1 MISSCFINKS
11 MKCNFIGW
19 IILSL
24 LLEFL
29 FLVKNDSIKEKLIF
43 GVLYLV
49 ILISFCIV
57 NIGDLKKDL
66 GSLNDQLKREGKI
79 AVLGNSKKI
88 IVDITFLCLLFYYL
102 YVLNCNLIFNLLV
115 GILLFYLII
124 TRIISNL
131 LGISPYLIFLI
142 FVLPLLLSFFIGLKT
157 SFLDWTFIS
166 LVFLTVIPGLI
177 NEDLKYLIPK
187 KELLGERLIKR
198 KILRIKFVIFSFVP
212 ILYLTLLIS
221 EKIINSDEFM
231 YFINLVGYTHIS
243 RGEANIISLFTLY
256 STYLKLVLLI
266 FSFII
271 WFKYKGNFRE
281 YIFKKIFQKNKSKKV
296 GRDEKCVNK
305 INKINKIIKNNFEII
320 KNNFEIILIVL
331 IYSFIIT
338 GSLVLKN
345 VMKTNYRGEY
355 YRLYL
360 NDGQKN
366 IDLNDNLNFNNQ
378 NIIVGDK
385 QFVYD
390 NVSLTIKDY
399 YNKRV
404 GEFNITNKIII
415 IKDND
420 IKYYLLKDSDLFK
433 EIIEQL
439 K

>member
-1 MISSCFINKS
+1 MYSKYWRF
-11 MKCNFIGW
+11 
-19 IILSL
+19 
-24 LLEFL
+24 
-29 FLVKNDSIKEKLIF
+29 
-43 GVLYLV
+43 
-49 ILISFCIV
+49 
-57 NIGDLKKDL
+57 KKDL

-115 GILLFYLII
+115 GIILFYLII

-281 YIFKKIFQKNKSKKV
+281 YILKKIFQKNKSKKV
-296 GRDEKCVNK
+296 GRDENYVNK
-305 INKINKIIKNNFEII
+305 KNKII

-338 GSLVLKN
+338 GSVVLKN

-366 IDLNDNLNFNNQ
+366 IDLNDKLNFNNQ

-404 GEFNITNKIII
+404 GEINTTNKIII
-415 IKDND
+415 IEDNE

-433 EIIEQL
+433 DIIEHL

>member
-11 MKCNFIGW
+11 MKCNFICW

-29 FLVKNDSIKEKLIF
+29 FWVKNDSIKEKLIF

-115 GILLFYLII
+115 GIILFYLII

-243 RGEANIISLFTLY
+243 RGEASIISLFTLY

-296 GRDEKCVNK
+296 GRDDNCVNK
-305 INKINKIIKNNFEII
+305 KNKIIKS
-320 KNNFEIILIVL
+320 NFEIILIVL

-338 GSLVLKN
+338 GSVVLKN

-366 IDLNDNLNFNNQ
+366 IDLNDKLNFDNQ

-404 GEFNITNKIII
+404 GEINTTNKIVII
-415 IKDND
+415 EDNE

-433 EIIEQL
+433 DIIEHL

>member
-11 MKCNFIGW
+11 MKCNFICW

-29 FLVKNDSIKEKLIF
+29 FWVENDSIKEKLIF

-66 GSLNDQLKREGKI
+66 GSLNDQLKREGKF

-115 GILLFYLII
+115 GIILFYLII

-142 FVLPLLLSFFIGLKT
+142 FVLPLLLSFFIGLKM

-281 YIFKKIFQKNKSKKV
+281 YILKKIFQKNKSKKV
-296 GRDEKCVNK
+296 GRDENYVNK
-305 INKINKIIKNNFEII
+305 KNKII

-338 GSLVLKN
+338 GSVVLKN

-366 IDLNDNLNFNNQ
+366 IDLNDKLNFNNQ

-404 GEFNITNKIII
+404 GEINTTNKIII
-415 IKDND
+415 IEDNE

-433 EIIEQL
+433 DIIEHL

>member
-1 MISSCFINKS
+1 
-11 MKCNFIGW
+11 MKCNFICW

-29 FLVKNDSIKEKLIF
+29 FWVENDSIKEKLIF

-115 GILLFYLII
+115 GIILFYLII

-281 YIFKKIFQKNKSKKV
+281 YILKKIFQKNKSKKV
-296 GRDEKCVNK
+296 GRDENYVNK
-305 INKINKIIKNNFEII
+305 KNKII

-338 GSLVLKN
+338 GSVVLKN

-366 IDLNDNLNFNNQ
+366 IDLNDKLNFNNQ

-404 GEFNITNKIII
+404 GEINTTNKIII
-415 IKDND
+415 IEDNE

-433 EIIEQL
+433 DIIEHL

>member
-1 MISSCFINKS
+1 
-11 MKCNFIGW
+11 
-19 IILSL
+19 
-24 LLEFL
+24 
-29 FLVKNDSIKEKLIF
+29 
-43 GVLYLV
+43 
-49 ILISFCIV
+49 
-57 NIGDLKKDL
+57 
-66 GSLNDQLKREGKI
+66 
-79 AVLGNSKKI
+79 
-88 IVDITFLCLLFYYL
+88 
-102 YVLNCNLIFNLLV
+102 
-115 GILLFYLII
+115 LFYLII

-281 YIFKKIFQKNKSKKV
+281 YILKKIFQKNKSKKV
-296 GRDEKCVNK
+296 GRDENYVNK
-305 INKINKIIKNNFEII
+305 KNKII

-338 GSLVLKN
+338 GSVVLKN

-366 IDLNDNLNFNNQ
+366 IDLNDKLNFNNQ

-404 GEFNITNKIII
+404 GEINTTNKIII
-415 IKDND
+415 IEDNE

-433 EIIEQL
+433 DIIEHL

>member
-1 MISSCFINKS
+1 MISSCFIYKS
-11 MKCNFIGW
+11 MKCNFICW

-24 LLEFL
+24 LLEVL
-29 FLVKNDSIKEKLIF
+29 FLVKNDSTKEKIIF

-49 ILISFCIV
+49 VLISFFIV

-66 GSLNDQLKREGKI
+66 GSLNDQLNREGKI
-79 AVLGNSKKI
+79 AFLGNIKKI

-102 YVLNCNLIFNLLV
+102 YVLKCNLIFNLLV
-115 GILLFYLII
+115 TILLFYLII

-187 KELLGERLIKR
+187 KELLAERLIKR
-198 KILRIKFVIFSFVP
+198 NIVRIKFVIFSFVP
-212 ILYLTLLIS
+212 IVYLTLLIS

-231 YFINLVGYTHIS
+231 YFINLVGYTHIPM
-243 RGEANIISLFTLY
+243 GEANIFSLFTLY

-271 WFKYKGNFRE
+271 WFKYKEKFRK
-281 YIFKKIFQKNKSKKV
+281 YIFKKIFKKKSKKV
-296 GRDEKCVNK
+296 GRDGKCINKKNK
-305 INKINKIIKNNFEII
+305 ILKNNFEII
-320 KNNFEIILIVL
+320 FIVL
-331 IYSFIIT
+331 IYLSIMT
-338 GSLVLKN
+338 GSFVLKN

-360 NDGQKN
+360 NDGQIN
-366 IDLNDNLNFNNQ
+366 IDLNDNLKFNNQ

-399 YNKRV
+399 YNQRV
-404 GEFNITNKIII
+404 GEINTTNKIII
-415 IKDND
+415 IEDND

-433 EIIEQL
+433 NIIEHL